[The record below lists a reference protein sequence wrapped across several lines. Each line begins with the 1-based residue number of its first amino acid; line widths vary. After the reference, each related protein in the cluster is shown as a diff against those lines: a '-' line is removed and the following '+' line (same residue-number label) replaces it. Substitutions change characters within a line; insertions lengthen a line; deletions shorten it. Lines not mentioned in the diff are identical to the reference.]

1 MLSEACAEATVEVIK
16 AVCTLA
22 YSSVMLS
29 KKLGPKHDEISNK
42 TGGTLVVQHSPV

>member
-1 MLSEACAEATVEVIK
+1 MLSEACAKAIVEVIK

-29 KKLGPKHDEISNK
+29 KKLEPKQDEITNR
-42 TGGTLVVQHSPV
+42 TGGTLVVQYSLV